1 MVPDFAVFFFAVY
14 TLPPLMRLLSV
25 INDRCDGIPGK
36 RDRKVDF
43 FSRECYNL
51 ADAQIINDERKKQPA
66 LKKNC
71 Q

>member
-14 TLPPLMRLLSV
+14 TLLPLMRLLSV

-36 RDRKVDF
+36 RDSKVFF
-43 FSRECYNL
+43 FSLEFYNF
-51 ADAQIINDERKKQPA
+51 ADAKIINYELKKQPA